1 MSFEALAP
9 VLPILALGALLAVVG
24 EAINE
29 EEPPPWR
36 WWRRTL
42 WLHPALAGAVVGLLF
57 RSLPVPEAMGPGL
70 AGRALWYAQAGI
82 FAVPL
87 YEAMRGWLRRKA
99 GE

>member
-1 MSFEALAP
+1 MSFEGLAP

-29 EEPPPWR
+29 APPPWR

-42 WLHPALAGAVVGLLF
+42 WLHPALAGAAVGLAF
-57 RSLPVPEAMGPGL
+57 QSLPVPEAMGSGL
-70 AGRALWYAQAGI
+70 SGRALWYAQAGI

-87 YEAMRGWLRRKA
+87 YEAMRAWLKRKSK
-99 GE
+99 E